1 MSVIYSKRIYK
12 NFGECIFLDN
22 GIITLG
28 VTLEEGPRIIYF
40 SLAGKE
46 NVLFEDTER
55 RFTEPAG
62 KYGTWVAYGGHR
74 LWCAPEVNPET
85 YYPDNSRV
93 SCEITDNTLTLK
105 PPVTP
110 FGKEFTMIIEMNE
123 ESPVVKITHK
133 IRNISEK
140 KAVFSPWS
148 VTSLTHGGVC
158 IIPISTQKKG
168 YLPNR
173 VISLWDYSDINDS
186 RFRMTNS
193 EVRIRQD
200 IYIRKAFKAGFNLE
214 DGYAAYVV
222 NGQIFAKCIP
232 KYEEVCYPDYSC
244 NFEVYTN
251 SLFLECE
258 LLGEKRE
265 FAKNEEA
272 VISEHWCLLD
282 NEGNFEPDL
291 IDFKEHIGGRINRFL
306 DAI

>member
-123 ESPVVKITHK
+123 ASPVVKITHK

-140 KAVFSPWS
+140 KRC
-148 VTSLTHGGVC
+148 LRHG
-158 IIPISTQKKG
+158 P
-168 YLPNR
+168 
-173 VISLWDYSDINDS
+173 
-186 RFRMTNS
+186 
-193 EVRIRQD
+193 
-200 IYIRKAFKAGFNLE
+200 
-214 DGYAAYVV
+214 
-222 NGQIFAKCIP
+222 
-232 KYEEVCYPDYSC
+232 
-244 NFEVYTN
+244 
-251 SLFLECE
+251 
-258 LLGEKRE
+258 
-265 FAKNEEA
+265 
-272 VISEHWCLLD
+272 
-282 NEGNFEPDL
+282 
-291 IDFKEHIGGRINRFL
+291 
-306 DAI
+306 